1 MELQKEIVSCLW
13 SEDLK
18 RHIEETGFR
27 FSEEDLLSIAYLFAP
42 SFAER
47 LRLLEL
53 VVRNCPSVSEHA
65 EKCIVW
71 QQKCLAQFLSHAPD
85 HVYELR
91 VIDDPSDRHGCE
103 ERYLCDSYEAA
114 LEMIDGF
121 YAEYDFAPEQ
131 PTVRYTIAKRC
142 ILRKGEPF
150 REDDCG
156 EVILSAGKV
165 LVSVDNIPAETEF
178 GPCADDCVGC
188 TKPCIHNMEVAF
200 PDFLPNFA
208 PVQYRLPNGCLDYG
222 ISIFFEGFCL
232 GPELYIIPLD
242 SEMLNSRDFDTHW
255 GGHWH
260 EHIPCP
266 NVRAV
271 DLESLSEK
279 LQENYHAF
287 LVWHK
292 MKYPTI
298 LIPENFLEKSKIRG

>member
-1 MELQKEIVSCLW
+1 MELQKEILSCLW

-27 FSEEDLLSIAYLFAP
+27 FSEEGLLSIAYLYAP
-42 SFAER
+42 SFAEQ

-53 VVRNCPSVSEHA
+53 VARNCPSVSEHA
-65 EKCIVW
+65 EKCITW
-71 QQKCLAQFLSHAPD
+71 QQKCLAHFLSHDPN

-91 VIDDPSDRHGCE
+91 IIDDPSDCHSCE
-103 ERYLCDSYEAA
+103 ERYLCESYEAA

-142 ILRKGEPF
+142 ILRKGQPF

-165 LVSVDNIPAETEF
+165 LVSVDNIPNETEY

-188 TKPCIHNMEVAF
+188 TNPCIHNMEVAF
-200 PDFLPNFA
+200 PYFLPDRS
-208 PVQYRLPNGCLDYG
+208 PVRYRLPNGREEYG
-222 ISIFFEGFCL
+222 VHLHLSGIGL
-232 GPELYIIPLD
+232 GTDLYIVPLD
-242 SEMLNSRDFDTHW
+242 SEMQNSREFDSHW

-260 EHIPCP
+260 EHIAAPY
-266 NVRAV
+266 VRSA
-271 DLESLSEK
+271 SLSELPEK
-279 LQENYHAF
+279 QRENFHAF
-287 LVWHK
+287 IAWLD
-292 MKYPTI
+292 TRSD
-298 LIPENFLEKSKIRG
+298 L